1 MKLLKSKDFYVRSGL
16 FSILSLAG
24 ALFNYAL
31 YPVLVR
37 VLDSNSFG
45 DFAAITALSNQ
56 IIGALSAFNIISIYL
71 VKSQTERLARQYA
84 QTIQKQ
90 LILFFLSVTALL
102 LITSSYLHTLLKV
115 QHTESF
121 LLLAVILVLAVPSI
135 VWVGYLQGNKELVR
149 IGVYSLGASVA
160 KFGLA
165 IGLAIGFGTLGAIW
179 GILGGAAAGLL
190 ILWALPGV
198 QLPSIAAFFKKSNVD
213 EKRFVRGLRGYIVEC
228 LLVVGALSFLQN
240 YDILLAKALFDP
252 GTAGLYSGVSILSN
266 ALYYVAF
273 LLIWIMLPEINIGD
287 RSNNRRVLL
296 TAYKLLAMM
305 GLLILAVE
313 FIARD
318 FLAQLLLGPSFSD
331 QGMVLIVA
339 SLFQLSLVGVT
350 LYAYYLLLNRKRR
363 GTILGIS
370 VFIACV
376 SLPAL
381 TAQTPLQMISYLW
394 AALLAGLFVYLL
406 LSKTY
411 SLWTRTVK

>member
-1 MKLLKSKDFYVRSGL
+1 M
-16 FSILSLAG
+16 
-24 ALFNYAL
+24 FNYAL

-37 VLDSNSFG
+37 ILDSTSFG

-71 VKSQTERLARQYA
+71 VKTQAEKLARQYA

-115 QHTESF
+115 QHAESF

-135 VWVGYLQGNKELVR
+135 IWVGYLQGNKELVR
-149 IGVYSLGASVA
+149 IGIYSLGSSVA

-179 GILGGAAAGLL
+179 GVLGGAVAGLL

-198 QLPSIAAFFKKSNVD
+198 RLPSIAAFFRKSSAD
-213 EKRFVRGLRGYIVEC
+213 DKRFVRGLRGYVVEC

-252 GTAGLYSGVSILSN
+252 GIAGVYSGVSILSN

-273 LLIWIMLPEINIGD
+273 LLIWVMLPEINIGD
-287 RSNNRRVLL
+287 KNNNRRVLL
-296 TAYKLLAMM
+296 TAYKLLAVM
-305 GLLILAVE
+305 GLIVLSVE

-318 FLAQLLLGPSFSD
+318 FLARLLLGPNFSD
-331 QGMVLIVA
+331 QGIVFIVA
-339 SLFQLSLVGVT
+339 SLFQLSLVGIT

-363 GTILGIS
+363 VGLLGAS
-370 VFIACV
+370 VFITCI

-381 TAQTPLQMISYLW
+381 IAHTPLQMIGYLW
-394 AALLAGLFVYLL
+394 ASLMAGFVVYLL
-406 LSKTY
+406 MYKTY
-411 SLWTRTVK
+411 CFGRPAAR